1 MFRIVDYPLLVF
13 VITFVSLL
21 CAVTTGGRLL
31 AKFQAPDQKSRD
43 NLSLI
48 LSATL
53 TLLGLIIGFTFSMAV
68 GRYDQ
73 RKNLEEEEANA
84 IGTEY
89 LRVDFLPAPEAA
101 RVRALLKD
109 YLSERIL
116 NYTATDIAHVGE
128 IEVRTAKLQA
138 EMWST
143 VAGAV
148 QAQPMPP
155 SMTLAA
161 QGMNDV
167 LNSQGYAQAAWWN
180 RIPAAAWAL
189 MLTIAVLSHVLV
201 GYGVQNFKSERGFLI
216 ALPLVMGIAFF
227 LIADI
232 DSPRGGVIRVH
243 PQNLESLAQSL
254 GPR

>member
-13 VITFVSLL
+13 VISFLFLL
-21 CAVTTGGRLL
+21 FSVTTGGRLL
-31 AKFQAPDQKSRD
+31 TRFQPPDQRSRD

-53 TLLGLIIGFTFSMAV
+53 TLLGLIVGFTFSMAV

-101 RVRALLKD
+101 RVRTLLKG
-109 YLSERIL
+109 YLAERIL
-116 NYTATDIAHVGE
+116 NYTTSDLGQVGE
-128 IEVRTAKLQA
+128 IDVRTAKLQA
-138 EMWST
+138 ELWST

-148 QAQPMPP
+148 QAQPLPP
-155 SMTLAA
+155 TMTLVAS
-161 QGMNDV
+161 GMNDV

-180 RIPAAAWAL
+180 RIPRAAWIL

-201 GYGVQNFKSERGFLI
+201 GYGVQNFKNERGFLI

-232 DSPRGGVIRVH
+232 DSPRSGIIRVH
-243 PQNLESLAQSL
+243 PQNLETLAQSL
-254 GPR
+254 GHP